1 MRTLPALLA
10 SVIVATTGAAAFAK
24 PATTTTG
31 KAHTHAAKHVTKG
44 TMKKD
49 NSSLYKT
56 QSDKDASSTE
66 VK

>member
-10 SVIVATTGAAAFAK
+10 SAIVATTGAAAFAK
-24 PATTTTG
+24 PVTTSST
-31 KAHTHAAKHVTKG
+31 HTHAAKHATKS

-49 NSSLYKT
+49 TSSLYKT